1 MVSSLK
7 KMKLIAIS
15 ATMSLL
21 LAAMLACNIGG
32 EADAPAAEPMASEP
46 IKFGMILVG
55 PRNDRGWSQAHHD
68 GGAYAAQ
75 KTGSEMIVMDFI
87 NPADSPDITVAQ
99 VVDQMVEQGAE
110 LIFATSEDMKDGI
123 LELSLIHI

>member
-55 PRNDRGWSQAHHD
+55 PR
-68 GGAYAAQ
+68 
-75 KTGSEMIVMDFI
+75 EMIEDGLKLIM
-87 NPADSPDITVAQ
+87 TVVLTQ
-99 VVDQMVEQGAE
+99 HKKLG
-110 LIFATSEDMKDGI
+110 LR
-123 LELSLIHI
+123 